1 MAPSIFVSNP
11 DLMSEGWNLLK
22 TPRTLHT
29 NAVVSVSEPKGI
41 KPVLQSDVT
50 TTAQFTVLG

>member
-1 MAPSIFVSNP
+1 MGLVVIQTYTFYM
-11 DLMSEGWNLLK
+11 LIWNK
-22 TPRTLHT
+22 
-29 NAVVSVSEPKGI
+29 PKGI